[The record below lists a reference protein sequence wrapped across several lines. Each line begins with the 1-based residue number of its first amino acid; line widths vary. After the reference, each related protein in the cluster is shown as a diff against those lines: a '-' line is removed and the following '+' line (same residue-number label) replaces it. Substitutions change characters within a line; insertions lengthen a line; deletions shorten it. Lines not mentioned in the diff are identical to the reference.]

1 MVAETVQNP
10 LLKGITIRYLLAYAE
25 ENSFYDRLICS
36 IHERLPEYDETRIL
50 DTKSWIPQKDFK
62 HILRCFKE
70 ITGLW
75 NPRKYNVLGRT
86 IPTTGDMVPYYASML
101 LGPEAII
108 RVSPKINH
116 SFNTDQEIVIEHI
129 SRERDKLLM
138 KFVTA
143 TVQHYMLPSTEA
155 PYLEMVTAALGYWE
169 GVPQLWGWP
178 ETGETKFN
186 EMQLTLAELVERDF
200 AHLSFKYSE
209 EGTNIML
216 NGQKVAEYVDLSS
229 IKNIDDFEK
238 QFGYKPSEKFLA
250 KPLKDF
256 RPAKIVKDVR
266 IGSNLKVGSG
276 VKVESNLRVGSEDE
290 DNEEILFRKDELYG
304 MPCNRYTVKIPE
316 FGLSHRTY
324 FFFKSVA
331 ANIKNAVLNRQENEE
346 TGKETKRFLKR
357 VSPEVAMGYAM
368 DAQRREAEKA
378 AEANRKLAE
387 EYKKR
392 AEESLAHAKDI
403 ERLLQ
408 RFAHDVGNTLGTA
421 TIMSELLAVRIAGLE
436 QSVGVVELSK
446 IIPDFGD
453 IKYRSQ
459 ALHVLVERSTKVAS
473 ATRILLDNNPQRI
486 DKLSAPIDVKKI
498 AEQFLN
504 TNITVD
510 NLIMENCARNS
521 VLPSDYHLLNG
532 ETHFEEGV
540 YKVMLYEDLFT
551 SALYNLYRNSLR
563 AVGSNSHPLI
573 YIRGKELTD
582 KIELVF
588 GDNGAGMNNET
599 RQAILERRN
608 IVSGEGTGL
617 GYFTI
622 LGFVN
627 HYNGTLDIKSE
638 KGKGCEVIIQLPKG
652 NLMADS
658 AEEYYF

>member
-1 MVAETVQNP
+1 MVADKVQNP

-25 ENSFYDRLICS
+25 ENSFYDRLISS
-36 IHERLPEYDETRIL
+36 IHKRLPEYDEARIL

-62 HILRCFKE
+62 HILNCFKE

-129 SRERDKLLM
+129 SRERDRLLM
-138 KFVTA
+138 NFVTA

-186 EMQLTLAELVERDF
+186 EVQLTLAELVERDF

-209 EGTNIML
+209 EGKDIML
-216 NGQKVAEYVDLSS
+216 NRQKVAEYVDLSS
-229 IKNIDDFEK
+229 IRNIDDFEK
-238 QFGYKPSEKFLA
+238 MFGYRPSEKFLA
-250 KPLKDF
+250 KPLKEF
-256 RPAKIVKDVR
+256 RPVRIIKDVR
-266 IGSNLKVGSG
+266 IGSG
-276 VKVESNLRVGSEDE
+276 VKIESNIRVGSEDE
-290 DNEEILFRKDELYG
+290 DNNEILFRKDELYG

-331 ANIKNAVLNRQENEE
+331 ANIKNAVLNTQKNEE
-346 TGKETKRFLKR
+346 TGKEKTGTEKKRFLKR

-387 EYKKR
+387 EYKVR
-392 AEESLAHAKDI
+392 AEESLAHARDI
-403 ERLLQ
+403 EKLLQ

-421 TIMSELLAVRIAGLE
+421 TTMSALLAERVAGLE
-436 QSVGVVELSK
+436 HKIGAQELRR
-446 IIPDFGD
+446 IVPDFDD

-459 ALHVLVERSTKVAS
+459 ALRVLVERSTKVAS
-473 ATRILLDNNPQRI
+473 ATRILLDNDPKKI
-486 DKLSAPIDVKKI
+486 DNLSQPIDVKII

-504 TNITVD
+504 MNITVD
-510 NLIMENCARNS
+510 NLIMANIAKNS
-521 VLPSDYHLLNG
+521 ALPSDYKVFRG
-532 ETHFEEGV
+532 ETHFEEGD
-540 YKVMLYEDLFT
+540 YAIMLYEDLFI
-551 SALYNLYRNSLR
+551 SALYNFYRNSNR
-563 AVGSNSHPLI
+563 AVSGNSHPLI
-573 YIRGKELTD
+573 YIRGKDLID
-582 KIELVF
+582 KIELIF
-588 GDNGAGMNNET
+588 GDNGAGMNEDT
-599 RQAILERRN
+599 RRAILERKS

-622 LGFVN
+622 WGLVD
-627 HYNGTLDIKSE
+627 HYKGTLDIKSE
-638 KGKGCEVIIQLPKG
+638 KGKGCEVIIELPKG
-652 NLMADS
+652 NLTS
-658 AEEYYF
+658 SSSEEYYF